1 MNVRRSFWMLVLAL
15 LILALTGSV
24 QAQGESPIQRAEAEY
39 RFGKTITFRAE
50 AAPDLNI
57 QEALLILEAPG
68 TPSFTGSANFSPGGE
83 IRFTYNLT
91 QRPLPPFVTVSYHY
105 RLILESGEELTTDR
119 YTFSYHDNRMDW
131 QQLQEGD
138 LTIYWYQGDLPF
150 ARQAADAAEKGR
162 TKILDLLQ
170 QPELERPIDIYLYT
184 SDQDLETTLAVS
196 GANWAAGHAQPEL
209 GSVVVSVP
217 PGPEQA
223 LEIQQQIPHEIAHI
237 VLYRFMGSEYQ
248 YLPAW
253 VSEGIA
259 SQVEFFPHPE
269 YQIRLEKAHDTGD
282 LIPLAQLCQAMPTDS
297 EQAVLAYAQADS
309 VLEYIRQEYGV
320 TAVQA
325 MIAAYD
331 RGVGCERG
339 VEIALG
345 IGLNKLEKEWSGWAF
360 TSPRLSG
367 LRLLF
372 LPWVVVT
379 GLIAIPLLG
388 IYFLRLYLQRD
399 RNASEEDYE

>member
-1 MNVRRSFWMLVLAL
+1 
-15 LILALTGSV
+15 
-24 QAQGESPIQRAEAEY
+24 
-39 RFGKTITFRAE
+39 
-50 AAPDLNI
+50 
-57 QEALLILEAPG
+57 
-68 TPSFTGSANFSPGGE
+68 
-83 IRFTYNLT
+83 
-91 QRPLPPFVTVSYHY
+91 
-105 RLILESGEELTTDR
+105 
-119 YTFSYHDNRMDW
+119 
-131 QQLQEGD
+131 
-138 LTIYWYQGDLPF
+138 
-150 ARQAADAAEKGR
+150 
-162 TKILDLLQ
+162 
-170 QPELERPIDIYLYT
+170 
-184 SDQDLETTLAVS
+184 
-196 GANWAAGHAQPEL
+196 
-209 GSVVVSVP
+209 
-217 PGPEQA
+217 
-223 LEIQQQIPHEIAHI
+223 
-237 VLYRFMGSEYQ
+237 MGSEYQ

-282 LIPLAQLCQAMPTDS
+282 LIPLAQLCQAMPTDPD
-297 EQAVLAYAQADS
+297 QAVLAYAQADS

-345 IGLNKLEKEWSGWAF
+345 IGLKKLDKEWAGWAF
-360 TSPRLSG
+360 STPRLSG

-379 GLIAIPLLG
+379 GLIAVPLLG

-399 RNASEEDYE
+399 RNAAEEDYE